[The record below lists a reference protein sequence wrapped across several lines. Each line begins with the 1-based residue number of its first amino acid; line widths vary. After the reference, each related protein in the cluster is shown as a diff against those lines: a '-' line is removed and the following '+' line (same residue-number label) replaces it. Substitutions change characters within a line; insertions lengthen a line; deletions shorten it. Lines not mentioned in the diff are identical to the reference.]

1 MANTL
6 LTPTAITR
14 EALSVL
20 HQKLNFIGTINRQ
33 YDSSFAVKGAKI
45 GNSLNIRNPVQYE
58 VTDGV
63 TLVEQDTVHT
73 NQTLTVSNRKHVGMN
88 FTTEEL
94 TMDIDDFSRL
104 HIEPAMSVLAAKVE
118 SDVLNQ
124 VVLDVHNQISNVG
137 GGITSKDIGR
147 ARKSLVD
154 HLAPM
159 GDQMYV
165 LSNTEDNLELV
176 DQLKGE
182 QNDAKKTSAQN
193 LDGYMMRR
201 GGFNF
206 MESTHLSRFT
216 SGTDDGTGDYLVN
229 GASQTG
235 STITV
240 DTGAGT
246 FKKGDIIT
254 LGVNRVHHE
263 TKVDTGELMT
273 FVVTADVSAS
283 ATSIPI
289 APEIITTGARQNV
302 TASPADNAPVYKR
315 ESDHSTAIGN
325 AATHGMSLAYHR
337 DAFTFATADLIL
349 PEAATWKAR
358 EVLDGISMRIVRDY
372 RISSDD
378 EPCRID
384 VLYGFKTLRPEWAC
398 RLAFD

>member
-6 LTPTAITR
+6 LTPSAITK

-20 HQKLNFIGTINRQ
+20 HQKLNFIGTVNRQ
-33 YDSSFAVKGAKI
+33 YDDSFAVKGAKI
-45 GNSLNIRNPVQYE
+45 GNSLNIRNPVEY
-58 VTDGV
+58 VVSDGA
-63 TLVEQDTVHT
+63 TLVEQDTTHT
-73 NQTLTVSNRKHVGMN
+73 NQTLTVSSRKHVGVK

-94 TMDIDDFSRL
+94 TMDLDDFSSL
-104 HIEPAMSVLAAKVE
+104 HIEPAMSVLAAQME
-118 SDVLNQ
+118 SDAINTMIKDVYNQ
-124 VVLDVHNQISNVG
+124 VSDVG
-137 GGITSKDIGR
+137 AAITSKDIGK
-147 ARKSLVD
+147 ARKELVNN
-154 HLAPM
+154 LAPM

-165 LSNTEDNLELV
+165 LSNPDDNLELV
-176 DQLKGE
+176 DALKGE

-206 MESTHLSRFT
+206 METTLLNRFT
-216 SGTDDGTGDYLVN
+216 SGTDDGTGDYLIN

-235 STITV
+235 STLTV

-246 FKKGDIIT
+246 FKQGDIIT
-254 LGVNRVHHE
+254 CGINRVHPE

-289 APEIITTGARQNV
+289 SPAISTSGGSQNV
-302 TASPADNAPVYKR
+302 TGSPADNAAIYKR

-325 AATHGMSLAYHR
+325 AATHGLSLAYHR
-337 DAFTFATADLIL
+337 DAFTFASADLIL

-372 RISSDD
+372 RIASDD

-384 VLYGFKTLRPEWAC
+384 VLYGFKTLRPQWAC
-398 RLAFD
+398 RLAFG

>member
-6 LTPTAITR
+6 LTPTAITK

-20 HQKLNFIGTINRQ
+20 HQKLNFIGTVNRQ

-45 GNSLNIRNPVQYE
+45 GNSLNIRNPAQYV

-63 TLVEQDTVHT
+63 TLVEQDTTHT
-73 NQTLTVSNRKHVGMN
+73 SQTLTVSSRKHVGMA
-88 FTTEEL
+88 FSSEEL
-94 TMDIDDFSRL
+94 TMDLDNFSDL
-104 HIEPAMSVLAAKVE
+104 HIEPAMSVLAAKIE
-118 SDVLNQ
+118 SDVLNSVIKDVYNQ
-124 VVLDVHNQISNVG
+124 VSNVG
-137 GGITSKDIGR
+137 GAITAKDVGR
-147 ARKSLVD
+147 ARKALVD
-154 HLAPM
+154 NLAPM

-165 LSNTEDNLELV
+165 LSNTDDNLELV
-176 DQLKGE
+176 DYLRAE
-182 QNDAKKTSAQN
+182 QNDAKRTSAQN
-193 LDGYMMRR
+193 LDGYMGRR
-201 GGFNF
+201 AGFNF
-206 MESTHLSRFT
+206 MESTHLTRFT

-235 STITV
+235 STLTV

-246 FKKGDIIT
+246 FKEGDIIT
-254 LGVNRVHHE
+254 LGINRVHHE

-273 FVVTADVSAS
+273 FVVTADVAAN

-289 APEIITTGARQNV
+289 SPEIVTSGARQNV
-302 TASPADNAPVYKR
+302 SGSPADNAPVYKR
-315 ESDHSTAIGN
+315 ESDHATAIGN

-337 DAFTFATADLIL
+337 DAFTFATADLVL

-384 VLYGFKTLRPEWAC
+384 VLYGFKTLRPEWAA
-398 RLAFD
+398 RLAFN